1 MPAPLWYD
9 YAIVRVVP
17 RPERE
22 EFLNVGAIVSSAS
35 AKFLAARIEL
45 DKARLRAF
53 DPGVDVEAVATH
65 LAAIVRICQGGAD
78 SGPIGQ
84 LGQRDRFR
92 WLTAPRSAVIQTSA
106 VHLGRCHDPAGA
118 LDHLVA
124 TMVRMRPP
132 ERG

>member
-1 MPAPLWYD
+1 VPAPHWYD

-35 AKFLAARIEL
+35 AKFLAARVEL
-45 DKARLRAF
+45 DEARLHAF
-53 DPGVDVEAVATH
+53 DPCVDVEAVATH

-84 LGQRDRFR
+84 LGQRERFR
-92 WLTAPRSAVIQTSA
+92 WLTAQRSAVIQTSA
-106 VHLGRCHDPAGA
+106 VHLGRCNDPADA

-124 TMVRMRPP
+124 TMVRTRRP
-132 ERG
+132 GHG